1 MLESGITNMA
11 PFKSKSQARFMFAKK
26 PAIAKEF
33 AAKTP
38 SIKALPNKVKKL
50 SATKAKGMSTKAL
63 GQKLMPKGQ
72 TYEPTI

>member
-1 MLESGITNMA
+1 M
-11 PFKSKSQARFMFAKK
+11 PFKSKAQAKFMFAKK
-26 PAIAKEF
+26 PAMAKEF

-38 SIKALPNKVKKL
+38 SIIALPARIKPKL
-50 SATKAKGMSTKAL
+50 TPTKAKGMSTKAL